1 MSDDLRY
8 KAFLSY
14 SHRDSRAAGWLHR
27 RLEAYR
33 LPKALRIAT
42 HEQRLRPVFRD
53 RDELA
58 SSAALSGSIQAALD
72 ASEALLVLCSPAA
85 VASRWVN
92 EEIGYFRRTH
102 PQRKV
107 LAFII
112 DGDPGADPLGDGS
125 RACFPPN
132 LLLVDAGN
140 PAGERLEPAAPDARK
155 DGDGREAAFLK
166 LVAGLLD
173 LPYDKL
179 RQRELRRQQQRW
191 TLLGAGSFVLAAI
204 FAVLAW
210 QAMIARDAAQL
221 AQARAELEAD
231 TARQTSEFMI
241 SLFQVSEPGEAR
253 GNSITAR
260 EVLDRG
266 VERIETARID
276 KPLVKSRLLGTMGQV
291 YTGLGLYPRAQ
302 ELLGLAEQLLTAA
315 SSSTEEQAQRFDVQW
330 ELADLLYAKG
340 DYGTAMQVVARIEAP
355 QREDHES
362 QRRRARLANLRA
374 DLAWQDGDD
383 QAARQHYQSALANLG
398 ELAQADP
405 VQSARALG
413 GLGRIALLGN
423 RPQDAMPLLDQAYH
437 MLQGHFGPDHPDTLV
452 VLNLHASAAYRNADN
467 DKARSLWSEAL
478 AAGRRIYGEQHPEV
492 ATYLSNLAL
501 LDLEACRFDTAEAMF
516 REAVAID
523 RRARSEG
530 VDELAYTL
538 NSLALARIAAGD
550 LAEAESLLGE
560 ARAIA
565 VDHRHPM
572 LGPVSA
578 NLADLLCASDRQLE
592 GQTLAQESIMI
603 NREEYG
609 EQHWRTRQAELVT
622 AWCGAPAAAA
632 LDASAALD
640 SISAR
645 WGDANLYAQR
655 ALAQLRDIRVRN
667 GDAAGAAA
675 LAARIGGS
683 ACAGFATESGS

>member
-1 MSDDLRY
+1 MSDQLRY
-8 KAFLSY
+8 KAFISY
-14 SHRDSRAAGWLHR
+14 SHRDSRVATWLHR
-27 RLEAYR
+27 RLEGYR
-33 LPKALRIAT
+33 LPKALRPRMR
-42 HEQRLRPVFRD
+42 EQRLRPVFRD

-107 LAFII
+107 LAFVI
-112 DGDPGADPLGDGS
+112 DGDPGADPLRDS
-125 RACFPPN
+125 ARACFPSN
-132 LLLVDAGN
+132 LLLLDVSEPDGA
-140 PAGERLEPAAPDARK
+140 RLEPAAPDARK

-191 TLLGAGSFVLAAI
+191 ALLGAGSFVLAAI

-210 QAMIARDAAQL
+210 QALIARDAAQL

-266 VERIETARID
+266 VERIEATRID

-291 YTGLGLYPRAQ
+291 YTGLGLYHRAQ
-302 ELLGLAEQLLTAA
+302 ELLGLAEQLLATAG
-315 SSSTEEQAQRFDVQW
+315 TTPEEQAQRFDVQS
-330 ELADLLYAKG
+330 ELVDLLYAKG
-340 DYGTAMQVVARIEAP
+340 DYATAMQVVARVLAP
-355 QREDHES
+355 QDNSHES
-362 QRRRARLANLRA
+362 QRRRARLENLRA

-383 QAARQHYQSALANLG
+383 EAAAHHYRAALANLD
-398 ELAQADP
+398 QMSDVDP

-413 GLGRIALLGN
+413 GLGRIALLGDK
-423 RPQDAMPLLDQAYH
+423 PADAPPLLNQAYQL
-437 MLQGHFGPDHPDTLV
+437 LQGHFGAEHPDTLV
-452 VLNLHASAAYRNADN
+452 VLNLHASAAYRNGEN
-467 DKARSLWSEAL
+467 DEARKLWSDAL

-492 ATYLSNLAL
+492 GTYLSNLAL

-516 REAVAID
+516 RETIAID
-523 RRARSEG
+523 RRSRAEG

-538 NSLALARIAAGD
+538 NSLALARSAAGD
-550 LAEAESLLGE
+550 LVEAEGLLRE

-565 VDHRHPM
+565 VAHRHPM

-578 NLADLLCASDRQLE
+578 NLADLLCASRRTEE
-592 GQTLAQESIMI
+592 GRTLAEESILL

-609 EQHWRTRQAELVT
+609 EQHWRTQQAELVA
-622 AWCGAPAAAA
+622 AWCGAPAALA
-632 LDASAALD
+632 ASAALNN
-640 SISAR
+640 ITAR

-655 ALAQLRDIRVRN
+655 ALAQLRDIRERN
-667 GDAAGAAA
+667 GDANGAAL
-675 LAARIGGS
+675 LAARMRGS
-683 ACAGFATESGS
+683 GCAGIAAEIVP